1 MQPLINYFKVVFN
14 PGMGA
19 LLFALRTVAAGL
31 LTLYLAFIF
40 DLDQPKWSVMAVIIV
55 SQPLGGMALQR
66 SFSQI
71 IGTLVGAA
79 VAVLIMGVFPQ
90 APVPFIV
97 TLSLWLAFC
106 TAGGTL
112 LRYTSS
118 HAFVLSG
125 FTAVVVGLLA
135 VPEQDNTLML
145 AITRLTET
153 LLAVACVGVV
163 SLLTARPEAVAR
175 GYFAKVDQVL
185 K

>member
-79 VAVLIMGVFPQ
+79 VAVLIMGGFPPG
-90 APVPFIV
+90 PVPFIV
-97 TLSLWLAFC
+97 FSVSYSNL
-106 TAGGTL
+106 TL
-112 LRYTSS
+112 LPESVE
-118 HAFVLSG
+118 AFFFFIL
-125 FTAVVVGLLA
+125 
-135 VPEQDNTLML
+135 
-145 AITRLTET
+145 I
-153 LLAVACVGVV
+153 
-163 SLLTARPEAVAR
+163 
-175 GYFAKVDQVL
+175 
-185 K
+185 

>member
-79 VAVLIMGVFPQ
+79 VAGLLLGVFPP

-97 TLSLWLAFC
+97 TFSVWLWYLP
-106 TAGGTL
+106 
-112 LRYTSS
+112 
-118 HAFVLSG
+118 SG
-125 FTAVVVGLLA
+125 
-135 VPEQDNTLML
+135 
-145 AITRLTET
+145 
-153 LLAVACVGVV
+153 CV
-163 SLLTARPEAVAR
+163 
-175 GYFAKVDQVL
+175 
-185 K
+185 